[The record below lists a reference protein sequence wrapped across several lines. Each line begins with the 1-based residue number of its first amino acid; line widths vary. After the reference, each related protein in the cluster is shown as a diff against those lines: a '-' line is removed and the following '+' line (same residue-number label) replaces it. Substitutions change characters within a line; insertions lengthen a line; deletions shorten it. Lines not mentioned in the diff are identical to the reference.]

1 MMTTVTVKM
10 AQMNQ
15 APQPVL
21 AADSTAPIWVFA
33 HTTFRHHESMMA
45 SVIAAM
51 LQMNTTAMF
60 TARTLAGIWDREREH
75 TWRAR

>member
-1 MMTTVTVKM
+1 MITATVKM
-10 AQMNQ
+10 ALMNQ

-21 AADSTAPIWVFA
+21 VVDSTAPTWVSA
-33 HTTFRHHESMMA
+33 HTTSHRRESTMA

-51 LQMNTTAMF
+51 LQMNTTA
-60 TARTLAGIWDREREH
+60 TLAARTLAGIWDREREH

>member
-1 MMTTVTVKM
+1 MTTATVKM
-10 AQMNQ
+10 APMSQ
-15 APQPVL
+15 APQP
-21 AADSTAPIWVFA
+21 APEADSTAPIWVSA
-33 HTTFRHHESMMA
+33 HTTSHRRESTMA

-51 LQMNTTAMF
+51 LQMNTTATL

>member
-1 MMTTVTVKM
+1 MTTATVKM

-15 APQPVL
+15 APQPVHV
-21 AADSTAPIWVFA
+21 ADSTAPIWVSA
-33 HTTFRHHESMMA
+33 RTTSHHRESTTA

-51 LQMNTTAMF
+51 LQMNTTATL

>member
-1 MMTTVTVKM
+1 MTTATAKM
-10 AQMNQ
+10 ALMNQ

-21 AADSTAPIWVFA
+21 VADSTAPIWVSA
-33 HTTFRHHESMMA
+33 HTTSHHRESMTA
-45 SVIAAM
+45 SAIAAM
-51 LQMNTTAMF
+51 LQMNTTATL